1 MHSSPD
7 CPRCGM
13 SLEPYHTKFHDPFDT
28 YWRCPY
34 CHYSCNADLSRTN
47 WHNILD
53 NEVGWYAKQGIVYKE
68 NLDRYIHIGMDEK
81 AGMILILKFHSEF
94 LDITKT
100 LYDNLSTLLNR
111 PTNQAFRVKLDTVY
125 GMTAY
130 NFAKACT
137 LIKQYKPAAQY
148 IEAAMRYVPSDNEC
162 FDMVVS
168 LSEEI
173 QQKNQE
179 ILAASPTDATPALP
193 ATPKPESPTPA
204 PPPAATPEP
213 PSKGKSSASGCLVW
227 LTVMSLVV
235 LFCIYQG
242 ISTIQSSHSAAPA
255 VSASS
260 AEQDEPYYVG
270 NRKTKVFHVSTCSFV
285 PRISENHV
293 VEFDDR
299 DKAINRG
306 YRPCQKCLP

>member
-13 SLEPYHTKFHDPFDT
+13 SLEPYHTKFHEPFDT

-53 NEVGWYAKQGIVYKE
+53 NEVGWYAKQGIAYKE
-68 NLDRYIHIGMDEK
+68 SLDRYIHIGMDKK
-81 AGMILILKFHSEF
+81 AGMILILKFHNEF

-100 LYDNLSTLLNR
+100 LYDNLSNLLNR

-179 ILAASPTDATPALP
+179 TLAARPADTTPALP
-193 ATPKPESPTPA
+193 ATPNQDSPAPTPA
-204 PPPAATPEP
+204 PTPMPAER
-213 PSKGKSSASGCLVW
+213 KSSSPGCLVW
-227 LTVMSLVV
+227 VIVISITMLAGLYY
-235 LFCIYQG
+235 CIG
-242 ISTIQSSHSAAPA
+242 NVQSSGSGHPAAS
-255 VSASS
+255 VNSTDKN
-260 AEQDEPYYVG
+260 ELYYVG
-270 NRKTKVFHVSTCSFV
+270 NRKTKVFHISTCGFA
-285 PRISENHV
+285 PRISDNHI

-299 DKAINRG
+299 DEAVSRG

>member
-13 SLEPYHTKFHDPFDT
+13 SLEPYHTKFHEPFDT

-53 NEVGWYAKQGIVYKE
+53 NEVGWYAKQGIAYKQS
-68 NLDRYIHIGMDEK
+68 LDRYIHIGMDKK
-81 AGMILILKFHSEF
+81 AGMILILKFHNEF

-100 LYDNLSTLLNR
+100 LYDNLSNLLNR

-148 IEAAMRYVPSDNEC
+148 IEAAMHYVPSDNEC

-179 ILAASPTDATPALP
+179 TLAARPADTTPALP
-193 ATPKPESPTPA
+193 ATPKQDSPAPTPA
-204 PPPAATPEP
+204 PTPMPAER
-213 PSKGKSSASGCLVW
+213 KSSSPGCLVW
-227 LTVMSLVV
+227 VIVISITMLAGLYY
-235 LFCIYQG
+235 CIG
-242 ISTIQSSHSAAPA
+242 NVQSSGSGHPAAS
-255 VSASS
+255 VSSTDKN
-260 AEQDEPYYVG
+260 ELYYVG
-270 NRKTKVFHVSTCSFV
+270 NRKTKVFHISTCGFV
-285 PRISENHV
+285 PRISDNHI

-299 DKAINRG
+299 DEAVSRG